1 MEAKFNFEEI
11 YKRLDE
17 NEKQICD
24 LCRDWN
30 IEECEK
36 CEFISHFVSNKNR
49 RLKMDIVLYT
59 IGCKN
64 CDILEKKL
72 NAKNIEFTRVS
83 DEDTI
88 KAKGFGD
95 SFFPIL
101 DVDGV
106 VMNYKTAIQWINN
119 Q

>member
-1 MEAKFNFEEI
+1 
-11 YKRLDE
+11 
-17 NEKQICD
+17 
-24 LCRDWN
+24 
-30 IEECEK
+30 
-36 CEFISHFVSNKNR
+36 
-49 RLKMDIVLYT
+49 MDIVLYT

-72 NAKNIEFTRVS
+72 KAKNIKFLRVS
-83 DEDTI
+83 DEEII

-101 DVDGV
+101 DVGGV
-106 VMNYKTAIQWINN
+106 VMNYKTAIQWVNN